1 MKDQALGLVRKLL
14 ARRLEA
20 AGIRAPRPELFF
32 QCEATEP
39 EPYPGGTQVRV
50 RTWRQWSEARVKLD
64 ADTGEFLGYAVDR
77 YSDPMTRT
85 ELTQEQALQLAAGA
99 VQLPPE
105 AVLAGFRH
113 SDYAPQRRLVE
124 LTWWHVHEGLRV
136 DGDSIRV
143 VLHPD
148 TGRIVELERFWRT
161 VQLR

>member
-1 MKDQALGLVRKLL
+1 MKERALALVQKLL

-20 AGIRAPRPELFF
+20 AGIRAPRPEQYF
-32 QCEATEP
+32 QCEAAEP

-64 ADTGEFLGYAVDR
+64 AESGELLGSAVDR
-77 YSDPMTRT
+77 YSDPMTHT
-85 ELTQEQALQLAAGA
+85 ELTEEQALQMAGREF
-99 VQLPPE
+99 QLPPD

-113 SDYAPQRRLVE
+113 CDYAPQRRLVE
-124 LTWWHVHEGLRV
+124 LTWWHFHEGLRV
-136 DGDSIRV
+136 DGDCIRV